1 MYLYTSFLSLTSPTE
16 EGIFKRLQVEEK
28 NDLKNKERKK
38 KRIKARNRQRARDK
52 VVVAEGGFELSAKR
66 LSVFKKERNMGR
78 DNKS

>member
-28 NDLKNKERKK
+28 TKEK
-38 KRIKARNRQRARDK
+38 KRIKAGNRQRARYK
-52 VVVAEGGFELSAKR
+52 VVVAGGGFELSAKR